1 MQEVKQL
8 LSSQFQM
15 KDMGELHY
23 CLGITIEQDKAEK
36 SIGLHQKQYLL
47 KMLKKFKL
55 EDAKPVSTPADPNVK
70 LCKDDGVSKSV
81 DSSKYQSMVG
91 SLLYAAIATR
101 PDISQAVAVVSKYNS
116 NPSEAHLTA
125 VKRILRYLKGTLDIT
140 LKYRKSDQDEVLG
153 YSDAD
158 YAGDVDDRHSTTG
171 NLFLMSGALISWFS
185 KKQPIVTLST
195 AEAEYVALSTATQ
208 EAVWIRKLLHDFG
221 VSQSQATT
229 IMEDNQGAIC
239 LARNPVTH
247 SRSKHIDVRYHYI
260 REALSDGFIN
270 LQYCP
275 THDMIADTLTK
286 PLPKGRFVML
296 RKNMGLVKSP
306 DT

>member
-1 MQEVKQL
+1 M
-8 LSSQFQM
+8 
-15 KDMGELHY
+15 
-23 CLGITIEQDKAEK
+23 
-36 SIGLHQKQYLL
+36 
-47 KMLKKFKL
+47 
-55 EDAKPVSTPADPNVK
+55 STPADPNVK

-81 DSSKYQSMVG
+81 DSIMYQSMVG

-101 PDISQAVAVVSKYNS
+101 PDISHAVGVVAKFNS
-116 NPSEAHLTA
+116 GPNEAHLTA
-125 VKRILRYLKGTLDIT
+125 VKRILRYLKGTSDIT
-140 LKYRKSDQDEVLG
+140 LKYKKGEKDELLV

-171 NLFLMSGALISWFS
+171 NLFLMSGGPVSWTS

-208 EAVWIRKLLHDFG
+208 EAVWIRKLLSDFG
-221 VSQSQATT
+221 VSPRQAITV
-229 IMEDNQGAIC
+229 MEDNQGAIC

-260 REALSDGFIN
+260 REALNEGIID

-286 PLPKGRFVML
+286 PLPKRRFVML
-296 RKNMGLVKSP
+296 RTNMGLTKS
-306 DT
+306 TNT

>member
-1 MQEVKQL
+1 
-8 LSSQFQM
+8 M

-36 SIGLHQKQYLL
+36 SICLHQKQYLL
-47 KMLKKFKL
+47 KILRKFKF
-55 EDAKPVSTPADPNVK
+55 EEAKPVSTPADPNVK
-70 LCKDDGVSKSV
+70 LCKDDGVSKPV
-81 DSSKYQSMVG
+81 DSTMYQSMVG
-91 SLLYAAIATR
+91 SLLYASIATR
-101 PDISQAVAVVSKYNS
+101 PDISQAVAAVSKYNS
-116 NPSEAHLTA
+116 KPSEAHLTA

-140 LKYRKSDQDEVLG
+140 VKYKNSDKCEVLG

-171 NLFLMSGALISWFS
+171 NLFLVSGGPVSWLS
-185 KKQPIVTLST
+185 KKQSIVTLST
-195 AEAEYVALSTATQ
+195 TEAEYVALSTATQ
-208 EAVWIRKLLHDFG
+208 EAVWIRKLLSDFG
-221 VSQSQATT
+221 ASLSQATT

-247 SRSKHIDVRYHYI
+247 SRSKHIDVHYHYI
-260 REALSDGFIN
+260 SEALNDGIIN

-286 PLPKGRFVML
+286 PMPKERFVMI
-296 RKNMGLVKSP
+296 RNNMGLVRLP
-306 DT
+306 NT